1 MSSILGNIRDFFS
14 DLKSRSSTIQYSHLH
29 NLSISG
35 VPLFTYGFIGITTV
49 ILASYTI
56 LDSGNEG
63 DNDDDDEEESEGE
76 SMLDKLPTVE
86 GIKDTLTNISPFSSD
101 STAETSESDEQTGGK
116 RKHKKN
122 KTHSNKKKNKNSKT
136 QKSKK

>member
-29 NLSISG
+29 NLSIAG
-35 VPLFTYGFIGITTV
+35 VPLFTYGLIGITTV
-49 ILASYTI
+49 VLASYTI

-63 DNDDDDEEESEGE
+63 DDNDEEESESEGE

-101 STAETSESDEQTGGK
+101 STAESDEQTGGK